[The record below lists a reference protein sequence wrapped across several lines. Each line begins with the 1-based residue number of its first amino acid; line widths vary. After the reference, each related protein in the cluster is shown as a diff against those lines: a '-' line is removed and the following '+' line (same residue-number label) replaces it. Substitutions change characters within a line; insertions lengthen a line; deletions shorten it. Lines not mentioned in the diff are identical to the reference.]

1 MKKGT
6 KTLAALLIGATF
18 ALGLG
23 ACQPKQ
29 PVNPEPPTPVHQT
42 YAVTIANKAAL
53 QAEWPANGGGRKV
66 EINVE
71 PKANVAQLVKDGD
84 VVITSSNTA
93 VLNIAGLMA
102 MPVAAGQATITV
114 TSGENSDTVE
124 VEISEALTIKTKY
137 GVAHEGTEDDPL
149 TNEEAITV
157 ANHADYKA
165 DGGHED
171 LYVRGIVSSFYH
183 APGSRTDGAVSWF
196 LTPATGQTAKF
207 EIYKCYKQGTGEA
220 SYLTD
225 SDVWVGADVLAHGR
239 FTLYNGQA
247 ETDGATYVRAWGTP
261 PPARITIE
269 ETFAN
274 TLAAGKALEDGAD
287 SYNYYKFDA
296 YVTKKSGTN
305 YFLTAAK
312 AEAITD
318 EKANTIEIYNAAA
331 ALDAK
336 LTKNAKV
343 TVKMILKNYHGQVEN
358 LLALTAD
365 DITVVEAGGT
375 WDVTPEPAVETRTLA
390 EFIAGENTKA
400 KAYNVTAKVKSWK
413 DASSAKDEFGN
424 MVLTDGTNDLVI
436 YGSTA
441 TATALAWND
450 ADAYA
455 FTNPKDFLTNT
466 TTAAL
471 NIGDT
476 VTMKMI
482 RCDYKTTKEG
492 CGVITNIVPGEG
504 GQGGGGGEQ
513 TAITTMQAIYESGKV
528 GDAIDVKGVYVGAYG
543 NKTNEWF
550 VANGDYAVYLYK
562 VNIPSGVAVGDSVR
576 IQGKLGAYNGLIQ
589 VVADGAT
596 VTEIDETISYN
607 TLNYTGGAFTKAQL
621 NRPVQLTGTVK
632 AAVAIDGNANKSVK
646 VTVGTTDVTIYVK
659 KSYGLNYT
667 ALNTAFGTA
676 GATVTLKGYVAI
688 YDSASTVNYETSTG
702 YQVVSP
708 VVVA

>member
-23 ACQPKQ
+23 ACQPRQ
-29 PVNPEPPTPVHQT
+29 PVDPTPTPTPVQT

-71 PKANVAQLVKDGD
+71 PKANVAQLVKDGNI
-84 VVITSSNTA
+84 VITSSNTA

-149 TNEEAITV
+149 TNEEAIAI

-261 PPARITIE
+261 PAPRTTIE

-274 TLAAGKALEDGAD
+274 ALAAGKALEDGAD
-287 SYNYYKFDA
+287 SYDYYKFDA

-365 DITVVEAGGT
+365 DITVVEAGTAWVVPEYNVTVAEAITACNALADGATSEALYNLSEVYVTEVTYAFSNGT
-375 WDVTPEPAVETRTLA
+375 MSFKVADTADGTNTLTVYKAATDATTAAKVVAGAQVTIKGNLQKYVKNSSVTPELV
-390 EFIAGENTKA
+390 
-400 KAYNVTAKVKSWK
+400 NVASITVKDS
-413 DASSAKDEFGN
+413 
-424 MVLTDGTNDLVI
+424 
-436 YGSTA
+436 
-441 TATALAWND
+441 
-450 ADAYA
+450 
-455 FTNPKDFLTNT
+455 
-466 TTAAL
+466 
-471 NIGDT
+471 
-476 VTMKMI
+476 
-482 RCDYKTTKEG
+482 
-492 CGVITNIVPGEG
+492 
-504 GQGGGGGEQ
+504 GGGGGDQQ
-513 TAITTMQAIYESGKV
+513 TNVIDLTAQSLLGYTGTQIAYKDGTATV
-528 GDAIDVKGVYVGAYG
+528 GGVAFSYIELGAYG
-543 NKTNEWF
+543 NGMQMRVK
-550 VANGDYAVYLYK
+550 NGK
-562 VNIPSGVAVGDSVR
+562 SS
-576 IQGKLGAYNGLIQ
+576 
-589 VVADGAT
+589 
-596 VTEIDETISYN
+596 TI
-607 TLNYTGGAFTKAQL
+607 
-621 NRPVQLTGTVK
+621 
-632 AAVAIDGNANKSVK
+632 
-646 VTVGTTDVTIYVK
+646 
-659 KSYGLNYT
+659 
-667 ALNTAFGTA
+667 LNTAAFGSAIEKIEITLNADKQVYDNTDVWAFDFGTSSA
-676 GATVTLKGYVAI
+676 VDGEQIKLSTVADTKSYTVTPVGTNYTFFKMTKIIESYSFYV
-688 YDSASTVNYETSTG
+688 DSVKITLASAE
-702 YQVVSP
+702 
-708 VVVA
+708 

>member
-29 PVNPEPPTPVHQT
+29 PVDPTPTPTPVQT

-71 PKANVAQLVKDGD
+71 PKANVAQLVKDGS

-114 TSGENSDTVE
+114 TSGDNSDTVE

-149 TNEEAITV
+149 TNEEAIAI

-261 PPARITIE
+261 PAPRTTIE

-274 TLAAGKALEDGAD
+274 ALAAGKALEDGAD
-287 SYNYYKFDA
+287 SYDYYKFDA
-296 YVTKKSGTN
+296 YVTKKSGN
-305 YFLTAAK
+305 DYFLTAAK
-312 AEAITD
+312 NEAITD
-318 EKANTIEIYNAAA
+318 TKTNTIEIYFGNTAPAEA
-331 ALDAK
+331 IANK
-336 LTKNAKV
+336 LTKGAKV

-400 KAYNVTAKVKSWK
+400 KAYNVTFTVKSFK
-413 DASSAKDEFGN
+413 NGATTNDAYGN
-424 MVLTDGTNDLVI
+424 MVATDGTNDLVI
-436 YGSTA
+436 YGATMTA
-441 TATALAWND
+441 SALAWND
-450 ADAYA
+450 TDAYA
-455 FTNPKDFLTNT
+455 FVNPQDFQSNETSN
-466 TTAAL
+466 AIA
-471 NIGDT
+471 IGDT
-476 VTMKMI
+476 LTMKLI

-492 CGVITNIVPGEG
+492 CGVITNIVH
-504 GQGGGGGEQ
+504 GGGGGGQEFALEYNIKASALGITADQ
-513 TAITTMQAIYESGKV
+513 TSAVNYNIKDVNNENIINVSFASGV
-528 GDAIDVKGVYVGAYG
+528 
-543 NKTNEWF
+543 
-550 VANGDYAVYLYK
+550 K
-562 VNIPSGVAVGDSVR
+562 VNTQYDEF
-576 IQGKLGAYNGLIQ
+576 GL
-589 VVADGAT
+589 AANAT
-596 VTEIDETISYN
+596 VTFKCVNAGYKIVKIVFDNYKYYNDCPMFAGEAVAETGAITGVKGTVANNHLPVTWDNLDGAAYTYQN
-607 TLNYTGGAFTKAQL
+607 TYTGNSWTYSFT
-621 NRPVQLTGTVK
+621 VTI
-632 AAVAIDGNANKSVK
+632 AAV
-646 VTVGTTDVTIYVK
+646 
-659 KSYGLNYT
+659 
-667 ALNTAFGTA
+667 
-676 GATVTLKGYVAI
+676 
-688 YDSASTVNYETSTG
+688 E
-702 YQVVSP
+702 
-708 VVVA
+708 

>member
-29 PVNPEPPTPVHQT
+29 PKPTPTPTPVHQT
-42 YAVTIANKAAL
+42 YAVTIANKTAL

-137 GVAHEGTEDDPL
+137 GVAHEGTEEDPL
-149 TNEEAITV
+149 TNEEAIAI
-157 ANHADYKA
+157 ANHADYNT

-183 APGSRTDGAVSWF
+183 APGSRTDGAVSWY
-196 LTPATGQTAKF
+196 LTPATGQTKKF
-207 EIYKCYKQGTGEA
+207 EVYKCYKQGTGEA

-261 PPARITIE
+261 PPARVVVE

-274 TLAAGKALEDGAD
+274 SLAAGKALEDGAD
-287 SYNYYKFDA
+287 TYNYYKFDA
-296 YVTKKSGTN
+296 YVTKKRGN
-305 YFLTAAK
+305 DYFLTATK
-312 AEAITD
+312 NEAITD
-318 EKANTIEIYNAAA
+318 AKTNTIEIYFGNTAPAEA
-331 ALDAK
+331 IANK
-336 LTKNAKV
+336 LTKGAKV

-400 KAYNVTAKVKSWK
+400 KAYNVTFTVKSFK
-413 DASSAKDEFGN
+413 DGATTNDQFGN
-424 MVLTDGTNDLVI
+424 MVATDGTNDLVI
-436 YGSTA
+436 YGATMTA
-441 TATALAWND
+441 SALAWND
-450 ADAYA
+450 ADAYV
-455 FTNPKDFLTNT
+455 FTNPKDFQSNT
-466 TTAAL
+466 TSNAIA
-471 NIGDT
+471 IGDT
-476 VTMKMI
+476 LTMKLI

-492 CGVITNIVPGEG
+492 CGVITNIVPG
-504 GQGGGGGEQ
+504 GGGGGQQ
-513 TAITTMQAIYESGKV
+513 TAITTMQGIYESGKA

-543 NKTNEWF
+543 NKTNEWY
-550 VANGDYAVYLYK
+550 VANGDYAVYLYQ
-562 VNIPSGVAVGDSVR
+562 VNIPSGLAVGDSVR
-576 IQGKLGAYNGLIQ
+576 IQGKLGVFKGLIQ
-589 VVADGAT
+589 VAKDGAT
-596 VTEIDETISYN
+596 VTKIDETITYN
-607 TLNYTGGAFTKAQL
+607 SLSYTGGAFTKAQL
-621 NRPVQLTGTVK
+621 SRPVQLTGTVK
-632 AAVAIDGNANKSVK
+632 EGKAIASGSNTSVV

-659 KSYGLNYT
+659 KSYGLDYT
-667 ALNTAFGTA
+667 ALNTALGTT
-676 GATVTLKGYVAI
+676 GATVTLKGFVGI
-688 YDSASTVNYETSTG
+688 YDGAATVDYATSTG
-702 YQVVSP
+702 YQVVNPS
-708 VVVA
+708 VVA

>member
-29 PVNPEPPTPVHQT
+29 PVNPTPTPEKQT

-71 PKANVAQLVKDGD
+71 PKANVAQLVKNGD
-84 VVITSSNTA
+84 VVISSNNTA

-137 GVAHEGTEDDPL
+137 GVEHEGTEDDPL

-157 ANHADYKA
+157 ANHADYNT

-196 LTPATGQTAKF
+196 LTPAEGQTAKF

-225 SDVWVGADVLAHGR
+225 SDVWVGADVLVHGR

-247 ETDGATYVRAWGTP
+247 ETDGAIYVRAWGTP
-261 PPARITIE
+261 PAPRTVIE
-269 ETFAN
+269 STFAEAL
-274 TLAAGKALEDGAD
+274 TAGKALEDGAD
-287 SYNYYKFDA
+287 TYDYHQFDA
-296 YVTKKSGTN
+296 YVTKKSGN
-305 YFLTAAK
+305 DYFLTATK
-312 AEAITD
+312 NEAITD
-318 EKANTIEIYNAAA
+318 PKANTIEIYFGNTAPAEA
-331 ALDAK
+331 IANK
-336 LTKNAKV
+336 LTKGAKI
-343 TVKMILKNYHGQVEN
+343 TIKMILKNYHGQVEN

-390 EFIAGENTKA
+390 QFIAGENTKA
-400 KAYNVTAKVKSWK
+400 KAYNVTAQIKSWK
-413 DASSAKDEFGN
+413 NDTADKDKYGN
-424 MVLTDGTNDLVI
+424 MVLTDGTNDLTI

-455 FTNPKDFLTNT
+455 FSNPQDFLTNPT
-466 TTAAL
+466 TSAL
-471 NIGDT
+471 NKNDT
-476 VTMKMI
+476 VVMKLI
-482 RCDYKTTKEG
+482 RADYNGAVQGTGIIT
-492 CGVITNIVPGEG
+492 GVNP
-504 GQGGGGGEQ
+504 GQGGGGEETEGIAL
-513 TAITTMQAIYESGKV
+513 TAQSLLGYNGSANVAYDTNYKNATIDGVAFTYQQIGAYKSGFAGMQFRNKLSDSSNGTKSNLYNTAALSSAIKSLELVWNSGKQMYANNNMLKITFDTV
-528 GDAIDVKGVYVGAYG
+528 ATFDSANKEVQMFSSTADVKTYTITPAG
-543 NKTNEWF
+543 TSFTF
-550 VANGDYAVYLYK
+550 VK
-562 VNIPSGVAVGDSVR
+562 I
-576 IQGKLGAYNGLIQ
+576 
-589 VVADGAT
+589 
-596 VTEIDETISYN
+596 EIDD
-607 TLNYTGGAFTKAQL
+607 AFTY
-621 NRPVQLTGTVK
+621 TCYWDS
-632 AAVAIDGNANKSVK
+632 I
-646 VTVGTTDVTIYVK
+646 TIK
-659 KSYGLNYT
+659 
-667 ALNTAFGTA
+667 
-676 GATVTLKGYVAI
+676 
-688 YDSASTVNYETSTG
+688 
-702 YQVVSP
+702 
-708 VVVA
+708 